1 MATSPCGCHPHAG
14 AGPGPAPSPGRP
26 PWSVRS
32 RPSQRDP
39 ASPGLQVQSARWT
52 VVSVWMLGSRG
63 APARVQLGS
72 GPGTHPVLC
81 TFFKKHDSRCCSD
94 FEIYYN
100 CQFKERKKKNRGIS
114 KHSQVTGVRPQIPR
128 GQHSPPLKAL
138 QRSPAPH
145 PWRSFSQAAYY
156 DTNCPALLQRPGKQ
170 RHSQTRCG
178 SEISSVLYL
187 LKPTF
192 DI

>member
-100 CQFKERKKKNRGIS
+100 CQFKERKKKESG
-114 KHSQVTGVRPQIPR
+114 H
-128 GQHSPPLKAL
+128 LKAL
-138 QRSPAPH
+138 TGDWCQTPNSQRTALSPSEGSSAVP
-145 PWRSFSQAAYY
+145 
-156 DTNCPALLQRPGKQ
+156 CPSPLEVIL
-170 RHSQTRCG
+170 SG
-178 SEISSVLYL
+178 SIL
-187 LKPTF
+187 
-192 DI
+192 